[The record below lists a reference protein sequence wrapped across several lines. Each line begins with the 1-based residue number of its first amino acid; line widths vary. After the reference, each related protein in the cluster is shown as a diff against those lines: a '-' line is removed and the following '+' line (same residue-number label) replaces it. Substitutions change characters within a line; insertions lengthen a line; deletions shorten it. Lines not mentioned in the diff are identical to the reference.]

1 MEQRIEV
8 IQEGNGLA
16 IEKELTNREKYLAKM
31 GKRERLIRKQIK
43 SLKKHMQNAKFF
55 VNVLDFAD
63 ERIRKDARLDAEC
76 ARIAIKVLRKE
87 LSKDRIKGVPVVRD
101 DAEFGDGELH
111 CKACWWTV
119 ADKDQNYTIN
129 YCPNCGRRIDWTGW
143 V

>member
-55 VNVLDFAD
+55 VMSLILRMNEFVRTRDWMLNVRGLQSRYY
-63 ERIRKDARLDAEC
+63 ERNSPKTE
-76 ARIAIKVLRKE
+76 
-87 LSKDRIKGVPVVRD
+87 S
-101 DAEFGDGELH
+101 
-111 CKACWWTV
+111 KAC
-119 ADKDQNYTIN
+119 
-129 YCPNCGRRIDWTGW
+129 R
-143 V
+143 